1 MFVSSTCFRG
11 FFRGALRKLFERW
24 ASEARHRCFLPF
36 VGMQVATAS
45 ENTPSKDLLRG
56 MLALSMRTSS
66 PLLPYRVGF
75 LDCRSKHRER
85 VGSHFSKDCSEE
97 RSNEIVC
104 VRRCGNA
111 RQIHVETRWP
121 ATCLVRVGLQ
131 MSVLKASTGW
141 GAGRWGG
148 HEEAAV
154 SHLFCSVD
162 APETEGRRGRG
173 LHW

>member
-1 MFVSSTCFRG
+1 
-11 FFRGALRKLFERW
+11 
-24 ASEARHRCFLPF
+24 
-36 VGMQVATAS
+36 MQVATAS

-131 MSVLKASTGW
+131 MSVLKASTVW
-141 GAGRWGG
+141 GQGG
-148 HEEAAV
+148 GGVMKKPPSRICSAV
-154 SHLFCSVD
+154 SMLLKPKVVVD
-162 APETEGRRGRG
+162 EACTGK
-173 LHW
+173 